1 MKQYSRWIALVAVLC
16 STLMAGVASADGAD
30 LGLLL
35 SPTSYVAGGSFTAD
49 VVVVSPA
56 QAINAVSGVLSFPA
70 DKLEVTALIKDS
82 SVVNLWVQE
91 PFFSNTAGKVTFEG
105 IILNPGFTGASG
117 RVLRIRFRSRVTGA
131 SPLGFVSGSI
141 LANDGKGTSILH
153 EMRGVTPV
161 IIASSAIDAPGS
173 ATTPVLASGTPR
185 PVHISSATHPDS
197 EMWYGTRNVSL
208 AWPLTDGATAI
219 RFSYDENP
227 TAEPTKEYR
236 PAKEWEL
243 KDVADGAWYAHLQQ
257 KNKFGWGGI
266 SHFRFRIDGTKPVL
280 ERAELRAEDKL
291 GTSSPTIDVR
301 AKDAASGVRGY
312 EVKVAEGGQAYSFEG
327 ESYTFSALVPG
338 PHTLIVTVF
347 DKAGNSDVSVLN
359 ITVASIDPP
368 QISEFAPII
377 EFGDEM
383 IIRGITPYP
392 KNGVVVVVVSDRG
405 FEEIRETVPATAD
418 GQFVFV
424 APKKLVEGK
433 YTAKLYSVDDNG
445 AMSDPPAQLDFFVSM
460 SVISNYAKKIF
471 TYLMMIIALLVAL
484 ALGTAAVAYLWYRII
499 HTKKLVKKETMQAGW
514 IMHSFARDTLENIRA
529 IKKKKKGDNL
539 SDLKDIE
546 IEIKKTD
553 ALLENEIKKIEKDV
567 E

>member
-1 MKQYSRWIALVAVLC
+1 MKQYSRWIVLVAVLC
-16 STLMAGVASADGAD
+16 GTLMAGVASADGAD

-117 RVLRIRFRSRVTGA
+117 RVLRIRFHSRATGA

-161 IIASSAIDAPGS
+161 IVASSAIDAPGS
-173 ATTPVLASGTPR
+173 ATTPAAASGAPR
-185 PVHISSATHPDS
+185 PVRISSSTHSDS
-197 EMWYGTRNVSL
+197 EKWYSERDVSL
-208 AWPLTDGATAI
+208 DWLLTEGVTAI
-219 RFSYDENP
+219 RFSYDETP
-227 TAEPTKEYR
+227 TAEPIKEYS
-236 PAKEWEL
+236 PTKEWEL
-243 KDVADGAWYAHLQQ
+243 KDVKDGAWYAHLQQ

-266 SHFRFRIDGTKPVL
+266 SHFRFRVDGTKPVL
-280 ERAELRAEDKL
+280 ESAELRFEGKL
-291 GTSSPTIDVR
+291 GGSVPTIDVR
-301 AKDAASGVRGY
+301 AKDGLSGVRGY
-312 EVKVAEGGQAYSFEG
+312 EVNVVEGGQIYHFEG
-327 ESYTFSALVPG
+327 DSYTLPALMPG
-338 PHTLIVTVF
+338 PHILIVTVF
-347 DKAGNSDVSVLN
+347 DRAGNSDASVLN
-359 ITVASIDPP
+359 TIVASIDPP
-368 QISEFAPII
+368 QILEFTPII

-392 KNGVVVVVVSDRG
+392 KNGVVVVVVSDKG
-405 FEEIRETVPATAD
+405 FEEIRETVPASAD

-433 YTAKLYSVDDNG
+433 YTAKIYSTDDNG
-445 AMSDPPAQLDFFVSM
+445 AMSDPPAQLDFYVSM

-471 TYLMMIIALLVAL
+471 VYLMMIIALLVAL
-484 ALGTAAVAYLWYRII
+484 ALGAITVAYLWYRII

-529 IKKKKKGDNL
+529 IKKKKKRVNLGDL
-539 SDLKDIE
+539 EDIE
-546 IEIKKTD
+546 IEVKKTD